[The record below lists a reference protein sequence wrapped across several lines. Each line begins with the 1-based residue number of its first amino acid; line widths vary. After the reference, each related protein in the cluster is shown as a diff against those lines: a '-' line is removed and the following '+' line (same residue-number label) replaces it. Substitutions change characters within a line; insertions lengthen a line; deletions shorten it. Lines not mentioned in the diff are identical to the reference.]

1 MKNNIVLLSAALLA
15 ALFLNACKKDKV
27 DPSAPSTPPV
37 NEEELITTL
46 RLHLR
51 STGGTQDLELVF
63 RDIDGDGG
71 AAPVIEADAL
81 SADTIYNVEIAV
93 LNESV
98 TPTDV
103 ITEEIEEEGDVHQ
116 FFFQVSG
123 ANVATTYTDADANG
137 LPIGL
142 TSTWTAGAMSTGNVI
157 VTLRHQPVKD
167 AAGVSAGDIT
177 NAGGETDIEVTF
189 PLTVQ

>member
-1 MKNNIVLLSAALLA
+1 MTRNTAFLSAALLA

-27 DPSAPSTPPV
+27 DPSTPSTPPV

-51 STGGTQDLELVF
+51 STGGTQDLELLF

-71 AAPVIEADAL
+71 TAPVIEADAL
-81 SADTIYNVEIAV
+81 STDTVYNVEIAV

-98 TPTDV
+98 TPPDV
-103 ITEEIEEEGDVHQ
+103 ITEEIEEEGDAHQ
-116 FFFQVSG
+116 FFFQVTG
-123 ANVATTYTDADANG
+123 ADVSTAYTDADANG
-137 LPIGL
+137 QPIGIN
-142 TSTWTAGAMSTGNVI
+142 STWTAGAASTGNVT

-167 AAGVSAGDIT
+167 AAGVSSGDIT